1 MKQKWKRALV
11 RRRLFVTI
19 LILLQAGFLFYLI
32 SSTSATSEVLR
43 GLLTVI
49 SIGTVLH
56 IISKQG
62 DPNAK
67 LTWVFLILLVPIVGG
82 LLYLLYSLQRGTN
95 FMRKLLARRRDVLR
109 PIFYLP
115 NAESGMAFSGNV
127 GKYSPLLKYMHGTCG
142 YPAYDHTQSEYLSP
156 GQAFFSRLLSELE
169 KAEKYIFLEFFIIEE
184 GTMWNSILEILE
196 RKAKEGVDV
205 RIMYDDVGCFLTL
218 PSNYH
223 KTLEAKGIQCRKFHP
238 FQPFLSSVQNQRDHR
253 KILVIDGKVAFTG
266 GANLADEYINAYEKH
281 GYWQDAALCLQGKAA
296 WSFTLMFLQLW
307 DYWEEM
313 DLSSVLS
320 LYPTD
325 LPPLSQDSQGIVQPY
340 ADSPMD
346 QELTGHSAYLRII
359 QSAQDYVYIA
369 TPYLIIDD
377 ILMRA
382 LTLAAKSGVDVRII
396 TPYIPDKPP
405 VHQTTRSYYPELIE
419 AGVRIYEF
427 TPGFMHA
434 KVSVSDD
441 SIASVGS
448 VNMDYRSLYLHFECG
463 CLLYDCPCIQDIK
476 ADYLN
481 ILQKCHLVRLEEC
494 KGGFFYRI
502 TQQVLR
508 LFAPLL

>member
-1 MKQKWKRALV
+1 MKQNWKRALV
-11 RRRLFVTI
+11 RRRLFVAI

-32 SSTSATSEVLR
+32 SSTAATSEVLR
-43 GLLTVI
+43 GLLTLI

-82 LLYLLYSLQRGTN
+82 LLYLLYSLQSGTN
-95 FMRKLLARRRDVLR
+95 YVRKLLARRRDMLR
-109 PIFYLP
+109 PLFYLP
-115 NAESGMAFSGNV
+115 NADSGMATSANV
-127 GKYSPLLKYMHGTCG
+127 GKYVPLLKYMHGTCG
-142 YPAYDHTQSEYLSP
+142 YPAYDNTQSEYLSP
-156 GQAFFSRLLSELE
+156 GQVFFARLLVELE

-184 GTMWNSILEILE
+184 GTMWNSVLEILE
-196 RKAKEGVDV
+196 RKAKEGLDV
-205 RIMYDDVGCFLTL
+205 RVMYDDVGCFLTL

-223 KTLEAKGIQCRKFHP
+223 KTLEAKGIKCRKFHP

-281 GYWQDAALCLQGKAA
+281 GYWQDAALCVQGKAA
-296 WSFTLMFLQLW
+296 WSFTMMFLQLW
-307 DYWEEM
+307 DYWEEL
-313 DLSSVLS
+313 DPSSVLS
-320 LYPTD
+320 LYPSAQ
-325 LPPLSQDSQGIVQPY
+325 PAFASVPRGIVQPY

-396 TPYIPDKPP
+396 TPCIPDKPP
-405 VHQTTRSYYPELIE
+405 VHQTTRSIILSLLKLACASMSLPPALCMRKYPFRMMSSPRW
-419 AGVRIYEF
+419 A
-427 TPGFMHA
+427 A
-434 KVSVSDD
+434 
-441 SIASVGS
+441 
-448 VNMDYRSLYLHFECG
+448 
-463 CLLYDCPCIQDIK
+463 
-476 ADYLN
+476 
-481 ILQKCHLVRLEEC
+481 
-494 KGGFFYRI
+494 
-502 TQQVLR
+502 
-508 LFAPLL
+508 